1 MPPPSPAPPS
11 AWRAE
16 LTETRR
22 LALPVVGVQVGTM
35 MMGVVDT
42 MMVGRLGAVPL
53 AAVALGSLYVYN
65 VTALASGTLL
75 ALDPVVSQA
84 VGARDDHAVA
94 HGVQRGAVLA
104 LLLAVPTVLA
114 TLPAAAVLR
123 ALGQPEEVVVPAARF
138 VALSAPGVPALLGFV
153 VLRQTLQ
160 AMHDTRAI
168 VLTIVLANVL
178 NLVLDWALIF
188 GHLGLPALGTDGT
201 AAATTVARWSMLLT
215 LLATAWPRLRPT
227 LVPWHRDA
235 ARPAALAR
243 LARVG
248 APIGLQQFLEYAA
261 FGAVGLL
268 VGHLGAVAMAGHQAT
283 INLASLTYMVPLG
296 VGAAAAAR
304 VGRAVGA
311 GDAGGARRAAT
322 AALVWGIG
330 FMLVSAAVL
339 LLAPRALARLYTPD
353 PAVIAVTAA
362 LIPLAGIF
370 QVFDGLQVVSL
381 GVLRGVGDTRAP
393 MLVNIVGFWLIGI
406 PVGVWLG
413 LRRGMGPAGLWIGLV
428 VGLAATGVVL
438 AARVR
443 VKLRGEVRRVAA

>member
-1 MPPPSPAPPS
+1 
-11 AWRAE
+11 
-16 LTETRR
+16 
-22 LALPVVGVQVGTM
+22 
-35 MMGVVDT
+35 
-42 MMVGRLGAVPL
+42 
-53 AAVALGSLYVYN
+53 
-65 VTALASGTLL
+65 
-75 ALDPVVSQA
+75 
-84 VGARDDHAVA
+84 
-94 HGVQRGAVLA
+94 
-104 LLLAVPTVLA
+104 
-114 TLPAAAVLR
+114 
-123 ALGQPEEVVVPAARF
+123 
-138 VALSAPGVPALLGFV
+138 
-153 VLRQTLQ
+153 
-160 AMHDTRAI
+160 
-168 VLTIVLANVL
+168 
-178 NLVLDWALIF
+178 
-188 GHLGLPALGTDGT
+188 
-201 AAATTVARWSMLLT
+201 
-215 LLATAWPRLRPT
+215 
-227 LVPWHRDA
+227 
-235 ARPAALAR
+235 
-243 LARVG
+243 
-248 APIGLQQFLEYAA
+248 
-261 FGAVGLL
+261 
-268 VGHLGAVAMAGHQAT
+268 
-283 INLASLTYMVPLG
+283 MVPLG

>member
-1 MPPPSPAPPS
+1 
-11 AWRAE
+11 
-16 LTETRR
+16 
-22 LALPVVGVQVGTM
+22 
-35 MMGVVDT
+35 
-42 MMVGRLGAVPL
+42 
-53 AAVALGSLYVYN
+53 
-65 VTALASGTLL
+65 
-75 ALDPVVSQA
+75 
-84 VGARDDHAVA
+84 
-94 HGVQRGAVLA
+94 
-104 LLLAVPTVLA
+104 
-114 TLPAAAVLR
+114 
-123 ALGQPEEVVVPAARF
+123 
-138 VALSAPGVPALLGFV
+138 
-153 VLRQTLQ
+153 
-160 AMHDTRAI
+160 
-168 VLTIVLANVL
+168 
-178 NLVLDWALIF
+178 
-188 GHLGLPALGTDGT
+188 
-201 AAATTVARWSMLLT
+201 
-215 LLATAWPRLRPT
+215 
-227 LVPWHRDA
+227 
-235 ARPAALAR
+235 
-243 LARVG
+243 VG

-362 LIPLAGIF
+362 LIPLAGVF

>member
-1 MPPPSPAPPS
+1 MPRPAPAPPS

-22 LALPVVGVQVGTM
+22 LALPVVAVQVGVM
-35 MMGVVDT
+35 LMGVVDT

-75 ALDPVVSQA
+75 ALDPVVAQA
-84 VGARDDHAVA
+84 ARAPDARGVA
-94 HGVQRGAVLA
+94 SGVQRGAVLA
-104 LLLAVPTVLA
+104 LLLALPTALA
-114 TLPAAAVLR
+114 MLPAAAVLR

-138 VALSAPGVPALLGFV
+138 VALSMPGVPAMLGFV

-160 AMHDTRAI
+160 AMHETRAI
-168 VLTIVLANVL
+168 VATIVLANLV
-178 NLVLDWALIF
+178 NLILDWMLIF
-188 GHLGLPALGTDGT
+188 GRLGAPALGTDGT
-201 AAATTVARWSMLLT
+201 AAATTVARWTMLLA
-215 LLATAWPRLRPT
+215 LLATAWPKLRPT
-227 LVPWHRDA
+227 LVPWRRDA
-235 ARPAALAR
+235 ARETGLAR

-248 APIGLQQFLEYAA
+248 APIGLQQFLEYSA

-311 GDAGGARRAAT
+311 GDAAAAGRAAP
-322 AALVWGIG
+322 AARTWGIG
-330 FMLVSAAVL
+330 FMAVSAAVL
-339 LLAPRALARLYTPD
+339 LAAPRALARLYTPD

-362 LIPLAGIF
+362 LIPLAGVF

-381 GVLRGVGDTRAP
+381 GVLRGLGDTRAP
-393 MLVNIVGFWLIGI
+393 MVINIVGFWLIGI
-406 PVGVWLG
+406 PTGVWLG
-413 LRRGMGPAGLWIGLV
+413 LSRGMGPAGLWIGLV

-438 AARVR
+438 GARVR
-443 VKLRGEVRRVAA
+443 NRLRGEVRRLVA